1 MSDGQTTWRK
11 WSIADTLRLDT
22 KLTMKRTRSY
32 TRDNGP
38 TNRRRPVSIDNQY
51 KSIIVTTEMCIKD
64 SWKELITCWLRW
76 LRWFVIPVGFLFKH
90 VYVILWY
97 TMILYDTIPLVNRPG
112 VTKLFELATVLAPV
126 CHIFQMG
133 WWYPWSG
140 NADQPDAVRPCHWC
154 WDSHWT
160 YPGGQHFRSKWEL

>member
-1 MSDGQTTWRK
+1 MLIKMTSLVCDSSRVFVQTCFC
-11 WSIADTLRLDT
+11 D
-22 KLTMKRTRSY
+22 
-32 TRDNGP
+32 
-38 TNRRRPVSIDNQY
+38 
-51 KSIIVTTEMCIKD
+51 
-64 SWKELITCWLRW
+64 
-76 LRWFVIPVGFLFKH
+76 
-90 VYVILWY
+90 
-97 TMILYDTIPLVNRPG
+97 TMILDTIPLVNRPG